1 MGLKLLQLT
10 DVCCRSSHHRGSHQ
24 GQRVSAQLGS
34 TASEP
39 GGFQFDDRK
48 HKVEVIT
55 SYSHKDCDLLDDRTQ
70 QAGDKSKVKILQ
82 SENDILIYSLGGL
95 RDFHQT

>member
-1 MGLKLLQLT
+1 M
-10 DVCCRSSHHRGSHQ
+10 
-24 GQRVSAQLGS
+24 SAVGPHIIGGATEVPAQPGS
-34 TASEP
+34 TASETA
-39 GGFQFDDRK
+39 GFQFDDRK

-70 QAGDKSKVKILQ
+70 QAGDKSKVNLQ

-95 RDFHQT
+95 MDFQTKTVYCLFD